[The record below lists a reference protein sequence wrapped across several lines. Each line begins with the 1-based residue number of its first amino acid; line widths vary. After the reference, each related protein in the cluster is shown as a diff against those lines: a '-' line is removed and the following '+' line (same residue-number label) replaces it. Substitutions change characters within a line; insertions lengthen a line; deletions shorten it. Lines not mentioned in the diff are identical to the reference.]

1 MPSFPGHAEAVNTV
15 EIPRILEVQA
25 VGKSAKRSQLPA
37 VLQFR
42 PTSASRC
49 AIAPVSFSDQPR
61 KQLILEEN
69 PKYFLNARH
78 RGTAPRLLVHPAAR
92 HNVSALLAMYPLDDI
107 RRLGSSTEHPARSS
121 KPLGQARS
129 FQHAFARP
137 RRWAT

>member
-78 RGTAPRLLVHPAAR
+78 RGTAPGLLVHPAAR
-92 HNVSALLAMYPLDDI
+92 HKGVGSLGNVSP
-107 RRLGSSTEHPARSS
+107 
-121 KPLGQARS
+121 
-129 FQHAFARP
+129 
-137 RRWAT
+137 

>member
-25 VGKSAKRSQLPA
+25 VERSAKRSQLPA

-49 AIAPVSFSDQPR
+49 AIVPVSFSDQPR

-78 RGTAPRLLVHPAAR
+78 RGTTPAVACHKMYRLSWQCIPFDALAHQLTIQPGHQSLSVRHAASSMR
-92 HNVSALLAMYPLDDI
+92 SRV
-107 RRLGSSTEHPARSS
+107 LGA
-121 KPLGQARS
+121 G
-129 FQHAFARP
+129 
-137 RRWAT
+137 

>member
-1 MPSFPGHAEAVNTV
+1 MPRPSTRSLAV
-15 EIPRILEVQA
+15 EIPRIIEVQA

-37 VLQFR
+37 VLLFR

-78 RGTAPRLLVHPAAR
+78 RGTAPGLLVHPSCTPQ
-92 HNVSALLAMYPLDDI
+92 NVSALLAMYPLGDI

-121 KPLGQARS
+121 KARS
-129 FQHAFARP
+129 FQHAFTRP
-137 RRWAT
+137 QRWAR